1 MISYAQPKFW
11 QRPWVMALALG
22 ALGLIVTAWWTADG
36 DTAPQASAPGTPNSV
51 VRGDI
56 GVPASAPLVSAPMP
70 NDGTRPPDFSAQEW
84 TTLLSATADAPHPQR
99 ELARLVSYL
108 RFQKGFAQWQALQNS
123 PDIAGRHR
131 LAEQLLSQLPER
143 VRQGEMGAGEVTL
156 LQQALL
162 VDLVPDEAERQQRL
176 ALVQADL
183 AQAMPPA
190 DTAQQAQDEARR
202 NEYKRREA
210 AIVADFQSRP
220 EAQRNPAQLE
230 AALEEARRA
239 VYAPAN

>member
-1 MISYAQPKFW
+1 MISYEQPKFW
-11 QRPWVMALALG
+11 QRPWVVALALG
-22 ALGLIVTAWWTADG
+22 ALVLTLAAWWTADS
-36 DTAPQASAPGTPNSV
+36 DTAPETPTPVSPPSV
-51 VRGDI
+51 VRADI
-56 GVPASAPLVSAPMP
+56 GVEASAELLTAPVP
-70 NDGTRPPDFSAQEW
+70 TDGTRPRDFSAQEW
-84 TTLLSATADAPHPQR
+84 ALLQQASAESPHPAR
-99 ELARLVSYL
+99 ELSRLVSYL
-108 RFQKGFAQWQALQNS
+108 RFEKGFAQWRALQTS

-143 VRQGEMGAGEVTL
+143 VRQGEMGAGEGTL

-162 VDLVPDEAERQQRL
+162 ADLVPDETQRQQRL

-202 NEYKRREA
+202 SEYKRREA
-210 AIVADFQSRP
+210 AIVTDYQSRP